1 MGKVVLRYWSCKQVK
16 IPSFGS
22 KDGLLYYRPIHCS
35 SGETKAEERKSWLQD
50 ISLVCSYRK
59 MAAWMNGKNERL
71 RFVTAI
77 GVYWENSVGHKW
89 YSYDASFDNKASI
102 WWVLM
107 WNKRQ
112 PGWTGDQ
119 RSFFF
124 LVGLMGGLE
133 VRNCERNTLGK
144 ECWLKIFE
152 GVCQKLWQR

>member
-22 KDGLLYYRPIHCS
+22 KGGLLYYRPIHCS
-35 SGETKAEERKSWLQD
+35 SGGKSWGEKVMTPRHLSSVFVQKNG
-50 ISLVCSYRK
+50 SLNEWKDRK
-59 MAAWMNGKNERL
+59 TEVRDCH
-71 RFVTAI
+71 R
-77 GVYWENSVGHKW
+77 VYWENSVGHKW

-119 RSFFF
+119 MSVFS
-124 LVGLMGGLE
+124 LAGLMGGLE
-133 VRNCERNTLGK
+133 VCNCDRNTLGK

>member
-35 SGETKAEERKSWLQD
+35 SGGKSWGKKVMAPRHLSSVFVQKNG
-50 ISLVCSYRK
+50 SLNEWKDRK
-59 MAAWMNGKNERL
+59 TE
-71 RFVTAI
+71 VTAI

-112 PGWTGDQ
+112 PGWTEDQ
-119 RSFFF
+119 RSVFF

-144 ECWLKIFE
+144 VCWLKIFE